1 MWKAEEPFNEL
12 APPPAGSL
20 ETPAVLKA
28 AIGARS
34 ALAALNQ
41 ATRSIPNPGVLIG
54 TIPLLEARASSEVE
68 NIVTTTD
75 ELFRLASDVDG
86 RASANA
92 LETLRYRKALYA
104 GAEMV
109 KERPLSGA
117 TAVEVCSRV
126 RGSEVSIRVGTGT
139 HIGNPST
146 GLVVYTPPVGKDLIW
161 EKLRAWEDFIHSD
174 SGLDPLVI
182 MAAAHYQFEAIH
194 PFTDGNGRTGR
205 VLNVLLL
212 LEFGLLQEPVL
223 YLSRYINENKA
234 EYYRRLLAVSERQ
247 EWEAWILYMLEAVE
261 DTSKQTLEMVEGIQG
276 ARDEFREAMR
286 ESSSGVNADLLD
298 LLFEQPYTRIAKV
311 MGACSVSRPTATKWL
326 RELVAQGL
334 LVEQQAGRERLFINE
349 ALLGIL
355 EGRASLATP

>member
-41 ATRSIPNPGVLIG
+41 AIRSTPNLTDLIG

-75 ELFRLASDVDG
+75 ELFRLVSDVDG
-86 RASANA
+86 AASANA
-92 LETLRYRKALYA
+92 LETLRYRQALYA

-109 KERPLSGA
+109 KARPLSGA

-126 RGSEVSIRVGTGT
+126 RGSEVNIRVGAGT

-146 GLVVYTPPVGKDLIW
+146 GLARYTPPVGREVIW
-161 EKLRAWEDFIHSD
+161 QKLREWEDFVHSD
-174 SGLDPLVI
+174 SGLDPLVTL
-182 MAAAHYQFEAIH
+182 AAAHYQFEGIH

-298 LLFEQPYTRIAKV
+298 RLFEQPYTRIAGV
-311 MGACSVSRPTATKWL
+311 MDACSVSRPTATKWL
-326 RELVAQGL
+326 RELVARGL
-334 LVEQQAGRERLFINE
+334 LAEQQSGRERLFINE
-349 ALLGIL
+349 ALIGAL
-355 EGRASLATP
+355 EGRKEA